1 MPKQAAK
8 KAAPKA
14 DEVSTV
20 LVNDAIRAAMKLA
33 HRASIGDPV
42 NLAGAIDECRKLG
55 VSEPALKKLA
65 KMGEPVEWMEDNSGG
80 C

>member
-1 MPKQAAK
+1 MRKTSTK
-8 KAAPKA
+8 KAVPKLAPRV
-14 DEVSTV
+14 DEVAMV
-20 LVNDAIRAAMKLA
+20 LMNDAIRAAMVLA

-65 KMGEPVEWMEDNSGG
+65 TMAKGQQ
-80 C
+80 